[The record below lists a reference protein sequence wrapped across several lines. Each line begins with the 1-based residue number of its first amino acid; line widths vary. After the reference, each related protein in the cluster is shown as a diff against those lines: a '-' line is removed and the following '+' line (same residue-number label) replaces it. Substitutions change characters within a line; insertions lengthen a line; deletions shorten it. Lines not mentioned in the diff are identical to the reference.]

1 MLEVPQYIS
10 SSKKPKEFQ
19 TLINQALYILDK
31 FGIPLKGLTQRRM
44 ERIGMAFLAVANVKI
59 INAWSTVKGYD
70 GSHALRSREIIRYW
84 NANFY
89 ENVSES
95 SYDDIRRKDL
105 KLVVLSGVIFSSAAN
120 PNAARNDG
128 TRAFALSSEYATLIK
143 SFGSNDWETE
153 VEDFLTNKITLE
165 EQLSGKRN
173 LSLIAVNFPSGKTS
187 EFSPGKHN
195 ELQKVIIED
204 FLPRYGYGAEV
215 LYVGDSANKFLHLEK
230 ERLEELQF
238 FELSYGELPDIVAY
252 SEQRNWLYLIEA
264 VHSSG
269 SISSVRLVELKKLTE
284 QCTADIIFVT
294 AFLERKTFRQFAP
307 DIAWETEVWI
317 AETPDH
323 LIHFNGEKFLGPYS
337 PSQSY

>member
-1 MLEVPQYIS
+1 MSEIPNYIS
-10 SSKKPKEFQ
+10 QSQKPEQLQK
-19 TLINQALYILDK
+19 LINEALYILSI
-31 FGIPLKGLTQRRM
+31 FGVPLEGISKRRM
-44 ERIGMAFLAVANVKI
+44 ERIAMAFLAVANLRTGI
-59 INAWSTVKGYD
+59 SWANADSF
-70 GSHALRSREIIRYW
+70 HPLRSRDIIRYW
-84 NANFY
+84 NNHFY
-89 ENVSES
+89 ENISES

-105 KLVVLSGVIFSSAAN
+105 KLTVLAGIIIASSAN

-128 TRAFALSSEYATLIK
+128 TRAFALSSEYATLIQAF
-143 SFGSNDWETE
+143 SLDNWEAD
-153 VEDFLTNKITLE
+153 VEKFLANKITLE

-173 LSLIAVNFPSGKTS
+173 LSLIPVNFPSGKTS

-195 ELQKVIIED
+195 ELQKAVEE

-215 LYVGDSANKFLHLEK
+215 LYVGDAANRFLHLEK
-230 ERLEELQF
+230 ARLEALQF

-294 AFLERKTFRQFAP
+294 AFLDRKTFRQFAP

-317 AETPDH
+317 AEAPDH
-323 LIHFNGEKFLGPYS
+323 VIHFDGEKFLGPYS
-337 PSQSY
+337 PSQNY

>member
-1 MLEVPQYIS
+1 MELQA
-10 SSKKPKEFQ
+10 
-19 TLINQALYILDK
+19 LINQALYILEK
-31 FGIPLKGLTQRRM
+31 FGIPLNGLTQRRM

-59 INAWSTVKGYD
+59 INDWSTVKGYD
-70 GSHALRSREIIRYW
+70 GSHALKSREIIRYW

-105 KLVVLSGVIFSSAAN
+105 KLLVLSGVIFSSAAN

-128 TRAFALSSEYATLIK
+128 TRAFALSSKYATLIK
-143 SFGSNDWETE
+143 AFGSDGWEAE
-153 VEDFLTNKITLE
+153 VEKFLENKITLE
-165 EQLSGKRN
+165 EQLSGNRN
-173 LSLIAVNFPSGKTS
+173 LSLIHVNFPSGKNS

-195 ELQKVIIED
+195 ELQKAVIEE
-204 FLPRYGYGAEV
+204 FLPRYGYGAEI
-215 LYVGDSANKFLHLEK
+215 LYVGDAANRFLHLEK
-230 ERLEELQF
+230 ERLEDLNF

-269 SISSVRLVELKKLTE
+269 SISSVRLIELKKLTE

-294 AFLERKTFRQFAP
+294 AFLDRKTFRQFAP

-317 AETPDH
+317 AESPDH
-323 LIHFNGEKFLGPYS
+323 IIHFDGEKFLWLYS
-337 PSQSY
+337 PS

>member
-1 MLEVPQYIS
+1 MSELPQFINQS
-10 SSKKPKEFQ
+10 QKPEQLQK
-19 TLINQALYILDK
+19 LINEALHILTS
-31 FGIPLKGLTQRRM
+31 FGIPVEKISKRRM
-44 ERIGMAFLAVANVKI
+44 ERVAMAFLAVANVRTG
-59 INAWSTVKGYD
+59 NDWANVDS
-70 GSHALRSREIIRYW
+70 SHALRTRDIIRYW
-84 NANFY
+84 NNHFY
-89 ENVSES
+89 ENISES

-105 KLVVLSGVIFSSAAN
+105 KLIVLAGIIIASSAN

-128 TRAFALSSEYATLIK
+128 TRAFALSSDYVALIRA
-143 SFGSNDWETE
+143 FGSDNWEAD
-153 VEDFLTNKITLE
+153 VEEFLADKVTLE
-165 EQLSGKRN
+165 AQLSGKRN
-173 LSLIAVNFPSGKTS
+173 LNLISVNFPSGKTS

-195 ELQKVIIED
+195 ELQKAVIEE

-215 LYVGDSANKFLHLEK
+215 LYVGDTANKFLHLEK

-284 QCTADIIFVT
+284 RCTADIIFVT
-294 AFLERKTFRQFAP
+294 AFLDRKTFRQFAP

-317 AETPDH
+317 AEAPDH
-323 LIHFNGEKFLGPYS
+323 VIHFDGEKFLGPYS
-337 PSQSY
+337 PSKIY